1 MGQKI
6 AVILMLVIT
15 VVLIVY
21 LLVLVLTGG
30 NKEKLNFKHKREQ
43 KRQQEINIAQINA
56 DIAKRVLM
64 ELSLKDGVK
73 QVI

>member
-15 VVLIVY
+15 VVLVVY

-30 NKEKLNFKHKREQ
+30 NKEKLNWDAETILK
-43 KRQQEINIAQINA
+43 NT
-56 DIAKRVLM
+56 M
-64 ELSLKDGVK
+64 EYYGLK
-73 QVI
+73 